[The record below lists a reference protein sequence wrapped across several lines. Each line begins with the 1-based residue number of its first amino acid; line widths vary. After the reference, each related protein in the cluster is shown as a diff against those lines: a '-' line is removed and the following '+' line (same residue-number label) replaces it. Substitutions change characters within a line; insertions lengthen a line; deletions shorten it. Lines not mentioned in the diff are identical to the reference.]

1 MAKQKE
7 LELAIKIAGKMD
19 KSLTATLTGA
29 RNQISSFSRSLG
41 ALGTAGLA
49 AMSSLAAGSVVKVVD
64 GMADETGKISDKLAA
79 NGKTYAQN
87 YETMVDSLKDLSTQ
101 IPYTFEDLTRLAAA
115 AGQSGKSFEDLTQTD
130 FLKDV
135 AMWGTAMDISADQ
148 AGNWAAKW
156 EQSFNMNHDQVMEIA
171 DVINYL
177 GNNYATTAAEIAE
190 SVNEAASMGQ
200 ITGVDPKATAAIAA
214 SMQAM
219 GVSAD
224 VTGTTVKRIYTN
236 INKGSM
242 ATAKQQQ
249 AFARLGMTAEG
260 VAKAMQVDGTGT
272 LLNIFEAIGK
282 LPGEQKLSTLNALF
296 GQWAIEGGAK
306 VTQNLDLLKEML
318 AAVNDPSAW
327 TGSMEHEFIIK
338 ATTPEAISTML
349 GSAVQAL
356 KADVGEAFLPAYKA
370 LGTSLIDF
378 IQNIRANP
386 EQLDKLAES
395 LGTLASK
402 GVERLG
408 NALNNALPYIQSGLD
423 YLVNHGDQVVKV
435 IGGLAAASAAMHFA
449 PAAEGLIRGAGGVL
463 FGSGAGGGGPGE
475 GGRRGGIWGG
485 LKSLFTGGQRTAVAG
500 AGLAGSFRGAAGSN
514 GLRATLGATISSL
527 ISGNGIAGTA
537 GLLSAAAGTQPTG
550 PVDGRRL
557 RRSERPGDGHREHK
571 GRRSRHRMVEPD
583 DHAAAAESGGRGR
596 GGHHP
601 GKRHAA
607 GPVRYAGAGRRG
619 RDRSGRTDR
628 RLRRGKDRRRRR
640 GPVEQHLGTNRR
652 GLWKPAVRR
661 TAHCGRDLVHHRGG
675 QHSGGQPGRHSEH
688 RGQRVRRYGACGL

>member
-49 AMSSLAAGSVVKVVD
+49 AMSSLAAGSVAAIASCTKEAAKFENYMADVVKVVD

-156 EQSFNMNHDQVMEIA
+156 EQSFNMNHDQIMEIA

-242 ATAKQQQ
+242 ATANQE
-249 AFARLGMTAEG
+249 AAWARLGMTAEG
-260 VAKAMQVDGTGT
+260 VAKAMQTDGTGT
-272 LLNIFEAIGK
+272 LLKVFEAIGN
-282 LPGEQKLSTLNALF
+282 LPGEEKLSTLNALF

-423 YLVNHGDQVVKV
+423 YLVNH
-435 IGGLAAASAAMHFA
+435 
-449 PAAEGLIRGAGGVL
+449 AG
-463 FGSGAGGGGPGE
+463 
-475 GGRRGGIWGG
+475 
-485 LKSLFTGGQRTAVAG
+485 
-500 AGLAGSFRGAAGSN
+500 
-514 GLRATLGATISSL
+514 
-527 ISGNGIAGTA
+527 
-537 GLLSAAAGTQPTG
+537 
-550 PVDGRRL
+550 
-557 RRSERPGDGHREHK
+557 
-571 GRRSRHRMVEPD
+571 
-583 DHAAAAESGGRGR
+583 
-596 GGHHP
+596 
-601 GKRHAA
+601 
-607 GPVRYAGAGRRG
+607 
-619 RDRSGRTDR
+619 
-628 RLRRGKDRRRRR
+628 
-640 GPVEQHLGTNRR
+640 
-652 GLWKPAVRR
+652 
-661 TAHCGRDLVHHRGG
+661 
-675 QHSGGQPGRHSEH
+675 
-688 RGQRVRRYGACGL
+688 